1 MRGANLSFRGTFML
15 FVVDYSVMVL
25 DWTEFLWGRT
35 HAQPRDW
42 LVFVGGYAIVIIT
55 VFLLALV
62 VSGVE
67 GDGYWSNLLYSTV
80 VPFVVFWTPA
90 LVSAVNA
97 YLRGGLVVSIAIGLT
112 PALTLFVI
120 FGLFTSLGRVFRQVA
135 VPTGD
140 APLWMMLGATAL
152 LGIGTALVGF
162 LLGRAGKGLVE
173 TVGHSYG

>member
-1 MRGANLSFRGTFML
+1 ML
-15 FVVDYSVMVL
+15 FVMDYLVMVL
-25 DWTEFLWGRT
+25 DLKVLLWGRI
-35 HAQPRDW
+35 HPQLRYW

-55 VFLLALV
+55 AFLLALV

-67 GDGYWSNLLYSTV
+67 AGDYWSNLLYSAV
-80 VPFVVFWTPA
+80 LPFVVFWTPA

-97 YLRGGLVVSIAIGLT
+97 YLRGGLAVSIAIGLT
-112 PALTLFVI
+112 PALTLLLI
-120 FGLFTSLGRVFRQVA
+120 FGVFTSFGRVFREIA

-140 APLWMMLGATAL
+140 VPLWMMLGATAI

-173 TVGHSYG
+173 TVVHSYG

>member
-1 MRGANLSFRGTFML
+1 ML
-15 FVVDYSVMVL
+15 FVVDYSVMAPDWQVL
-25 DWTEFLWGRT
+25 LWGRNQ
-35 HAQPRDW
+35 AQPRYW
-42 LVFVGGYAIVIIT
+42 LVFVGGYAIVIVT

-67 GDGYWSNLLYSTV
+67 ADGYWSSLLYSAV
-80 VPFVVFWTPA
+80 LPFVVFWTPA
-90 LVSAVNA
+90 LVSALNA
-97 YLRGGLVVSIAIGLT
+97 YLRGGVAVSLAIGLT
-112 PALTLFVI
+112 PTLTLLVI
-120 FGLFTSLGRVFRQVA
+120 FGVFTSLGRVFREVA

-173 TVGHSYG
+173 TVVHSYG